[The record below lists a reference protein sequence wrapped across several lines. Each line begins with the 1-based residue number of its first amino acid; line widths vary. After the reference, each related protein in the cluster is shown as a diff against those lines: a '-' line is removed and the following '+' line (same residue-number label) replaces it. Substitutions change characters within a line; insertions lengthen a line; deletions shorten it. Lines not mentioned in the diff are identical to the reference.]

1 VRVIALP
8 TDAKEAESVF
18 GIFHTATFQGEGAKD
33 HASARSLGKL
43 QDALEAVSDEETLTE
58 AGQTISRRVPKKG
71 VTEIRLEDA
80 HYEVLKAR
88 IFGGGV
94 AWLPGAV
101 RRVMA
106 AYDLVTEAVEEK
118 PGEAKEDVVDIK
130 RKKK

>member
-1 VRVIALP
+1 MRVIALP
-8 TDAKEAESVF
+8 TDKTEAESVF

-33 HASARSLGKL
+33 HAGARALGKL
-43 QDALEAVSDEETLTE
+43 QDALEAVSEEETTTVDGQRLT
-58 AGQTISRRVPKKG
+58 RRVPKPG

-80 HYEVLKAR
+80 HYEMLKAR

-106 AYDLVTEAVEEK
+106 AYDAIAAAVEEK
-118 PGEAKEDVVDIK
+118 PGEAKKDDVVPI
-130 RKKK
+130 RRS